1 MHAGHHPVIVLMT
14 DFGLSDTYVGQMKGV
29 ILSLA
34 PSAQIIDL
42 THAITA
48 QNIAQ
53 GAFLLGKS
61 APFFPEKAIF
71 VAVVDPGVG
80 TSRKAIAVECG
91 KQIFLAP
98 DNGLLTALFQAGEVR
113 RCIAITNERYM
124 LPTRS
129 STFHGRDV
137 FSPAAAHLASGVI
150 LQELGP
156 NIDPSECTR
165 IPLPGCQSRD
175 NGASWNGTIICT
187 DHFGN
192 LVTSL
197 DSEVLDRSKNWLVSA
212 GKHQLP
218 ICGTYGDVADQQPL
232 AYMGSS
238 GMIEIAIRNGN
249 AAQMLGLKDGDPV
262 FMTSESPNC
271 SCGKL
276 HFGDAP

>member
-1 MHAGHHPVIVLMT
+1 MHAGRHPLIVLMT

-48 QNIAQ
+48 QNVAQ

-80 TSRKAIAVECG
+80 TSRKAIAVETARH
-91 KQIFLAP
+91 IFLAP
-98 DNGLLTALFQAGEVR
+98 DNGLLTAIFQTGEVTR
-113 RCIAITNERYM
+113 SVTITNERFT
-124 LPTRS
+124 LPARS

-137 FSPAAAHLASGVI
+137 FSPAAAHLASGVA
-150 LQELGP
+150 LKELGSE
-156 NIDPSECTR
+156 IDPSDCLR
-165 IPLPGCQSRD
+165 IPMTGCHTSD
-175 NGASWNGTIICT
+175 NGASWEGKIICT

-192 LVTSL
+192 LITSL
-197 DSEVLDRSKNWLVSA
+197 DAKVLDRSKNWLVSA
-212 GKHQLP
+212 GNHQLP
-218 ICGTYGDVADQQPL
+218 MCSTYGDAADLQPL
-232 AYMGSS
+232 AYTGSS

-249 AAQMLGLKDGDPV
+249 AAQVLGLRTGDPV
-262 FMTSESPNC
+262 RAF
-271 SCGKL
+271 
-276 HFGDAP
+276 F

>member
-1 MHAGHHPVIVLMT
+1 MHASHHPVIVLMT

-42 THAITA
+42 THAITP

-61 APFFPEKAIF
+61 APFFPEEAIF

-80 TSRKAIAVECG
+80 TSRRAIAVECG
-91 KQIFLAP
+91 KQTFLAP
-98 DNGLLTALFQAGEVR
+98 DNGLLTALFQTGEVSR
-113 RCIAITNERYM
+113 SVTITNERY
-124 LPTRS
+124 LIPTRS

-137 FSPAAAHLASGVI
+137 FSPAAAHLASGVM

-156 NIDPSECTR
+156 NIDPSACTR
-165 IPLPGCQSRD
+165 IPLPGCQSTD
-175 NGASWNGTIICT
+175 NGASWEGTIICT

-197 DSEVLDRSKNWLVSA
+197 NSEILDRSKEWVISA
-212 GKHQLP
+212 GTQRLP
-218 ICGTYGDVADQQPL
+218 VCNTYGDVANQQAL
-232 AYMGSS
+232 AYTGSS
-238 GMIEIAIRNGN
+238 GMIEIAVRNGN
-249 AAQMLGLKDGDPV
+249 AAQVLKLKDGDLV
-262 FMTSESPNC
+262 RA
-271 SCGKL
+271 L
-276 HFGDAP
+276 VL

>member
-1 MHAGHHPVIVLMT
+1 MHASHHPVIVLMT

-34 PSAQIIDL
+34 PSTQIIDL

-61 APFFPEKAIF
+61 APFFPEEAIF

-80 TSRKAIAVECG
+80 TSRRAIAVECG
-91 KQIFLAP
+91 KQTFLAP
-98 DNGLLTALFQAGEVR
+98 DNGLLTALFQTGEVSR
-113 RCIAITNERYM
+113 SVTITNERYL

-137 FSPAAAHLASGVI
+137 FSPAAAHLASGVM

-156 NIDPSECTR
+156 NIDPSACTR
-165 IPLPGCQSRD
+165 IPLPGCNTSD
-175 NGASWNGTIICT
+175 NGASWEGTIICT

-197 DSEVLDRSKNWLVSA
+197 DSEILDRSKEWVINA
-212 GKHQLP
+212 GTQRLP
-218 ICGTYGDVADQQPL
+218 VCNTYGDVANQQAL
-232 AYMGSS
+232 AYTGSS
-238 GMIEIAIRNGN
+238 GMIEIAVRNGN
-249 AAQMLGLKDGDPV
+249 AAQVLKLKDGDLV
-262 FMTSESPNC
+262 RA
-271 SCGKL
+271 L
-276 HFGDAP
+276 VL